1 MNWNSGSPGRG
12 WGGGEGGG
20 PPGAGGVAALT
31 IAKRNFTR
39 GSPGRGWGG
48 ECDAISRSRLE
59 RFPRARVGWRWRVV
73 GPQRGATGAPGAGG
87 VALCGRSAFTLPGG
101 SPGRGWGGGNAAF
114 RYFVSTA
121 TVLALAFDT
130 DRCKSQVR
138 IPPPSPVMS
147 ASASGASA
155 LASV

>member
-1 MNWNSGSPGRG
+1 M
-12 WGGGEGGG
+12 
-20 PPGAGGVAALT
+20 
-31 IAKRNFTR
+31 AKQPENH
-39 GSPGRGWGG
+39 GK
-48 ECDAISRSRLE
+48 
-59 RFPRARVGWRWRVV
+59 RFPRARVGRRLPSCAPCWRREVH
-73 GPQRGATGAPGAGG
+73 PGAGG
-87 VALCGRSAFTLPGG
+87 VAYEVPEVSDFRYG